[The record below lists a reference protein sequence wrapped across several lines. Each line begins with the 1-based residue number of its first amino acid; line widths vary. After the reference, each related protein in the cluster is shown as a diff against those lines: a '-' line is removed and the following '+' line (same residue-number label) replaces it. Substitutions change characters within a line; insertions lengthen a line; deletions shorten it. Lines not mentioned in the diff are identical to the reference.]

1 MNKSIITDN
10 IILTHQTLQNQKNNF
25 LPLLINETETNL
37 SSLQVWLDQYTLSVG
52 GAVVKWPK
60 YFFAPNLMKT

>member
-37 SSLQVWLDQYTLSVG
+37 SSLQVWLDQYMLSG
-52 GAVVKWPK
+52 RRPKW
-60 YFFAPNLMKT
+60 AEIQDMKNDV